1 MNSGEELFKRKENMK
16 TNLENGAENGLFWL
30 SFSIK
35 KYTDILHLYTALLLY
50 GLLRCNRLF

>member
-1 MNSGEELFKRKENMK
+1 MNSGEELFKRKENTK

-35 KYTDILHLYTALLLY
+35 KYTDILHLYTALLL
-50 GLLRCNRLF
+50 